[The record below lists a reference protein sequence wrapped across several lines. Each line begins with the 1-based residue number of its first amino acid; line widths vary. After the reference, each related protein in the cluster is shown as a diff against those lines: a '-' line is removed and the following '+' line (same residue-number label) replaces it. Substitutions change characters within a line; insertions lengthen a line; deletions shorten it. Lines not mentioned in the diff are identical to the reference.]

1 MPHRLKTC
9 NGLVNHMDTRDRD
22 ELIQHILM
30 SETEAQVKLHNGMDP
45 KEIRQALGPFTS
57 ETAGGIESVKSAIDA
72 YLRLAVRTD
81 LPEFLRAFWGGSQP
95 ASVIGSLLADV
106 RNTTMHSFAVSPAA
120 TIIEREMIRGIAERI
135 GIKANG
141 IFTTGGSNSNEL
153 GLICAREN
161 LIPGSHRTGIQG
173 HRLCVLTSDEA
184 HYSVDSAMNRM
195 GIGMDSIIRVPTNEG
210 IMEPAELVE
219 AIQRVKREGM
229 EPLAIVST
237 AGSTVRGAF
246 EDLNAISNIAEEYG
260 IWHHVDAAW
269 GGSVLFSNQHRSM
282 LNGIERADSVT
293 FDAHKMLG
301 ASMVC
306 SMFLLRNGHVLE
318 SAMAHTK
325 KGDYLFDDPAS
336 SQSLGR
342 ISPQCGRRADALKL
356 WLIWLD
362 IGSEGFGQRVDYCM
376 DIADHMANLVRKT
389 SEVELISHRFTN
401 VCIRFT
407 PKENETPEEGDERV
421 RRARN
426 RLEHEGK
433 AMVIDSQLDGRLV
446 IRFVASQTSVTKD
459 SVERFLA
466 DLINADKM

>member
-1 MPHRLKTC
+1 
-9 NGLVNHMDTRDRD
+9 MDTHDRD
-22 ELIQHILM
+22 ALIQHILM
-30 SETEAQVKLHNGMDP
+30 SEAEAQARLHNGMNP
-45 KEIRQALGPFTS
+45 QEIRQSLGPFTS
-57 ETAGGIESVKSAIDA
+57 KDAGGPERVKEAIDA
-72 YLRLAVRTD
+72 YLRSAVRTG
-81 LPEFLRAFWGGSQP
+81 LPEFMRAFWGASQP
-95 ASVIGSLLADV
+95 ASVIGSLLADI

-135 GIKANG
+135 GFNANG

-153 GLICAREN
+153 GLVCAREN

-195 GIGMDSIIRVPTNEG
+195 GIGMDSIIRVPTNNG
-210 IMEPAELVE
+210 VMQPPDLIK
-219 AIQRVKREGM
+219 AIHHVKEEGM

-246 EDLNAISNIAEEYG
+246 EDLNAIADIAEKHG

-269 GGSVLFSNQHRSM
+269 GGSVLFSERYRSM

-306 SMFLLRNGHVLE
+306 SMFLLRDGRVLE
-318 SAMAHTK
+318 NAMAHTE
-325 KGDYLFDDPAS
+325 KGDYLFDDPVS

-356 WLIWLD
+356 WLTWLD
-362 IGSEGFGQRVDYCM
+362 IGSDGFGKIVDSCM
-376 DIADHMANLVRKT
+376 DVAEHLAKLVEKRD
-389 SEVELISHRFTN
+389 EVELISHQFTN

-407 PKENETPEEGDERV
+407 PKENETTDEGDMRV
-421 RRARN
+421 RKARDK
-426 RLEHEGK
+426 LEQDGT
-433 AMVIDSQLDGRLV
+433 AMVIDARLDGRLV
-446 IRFVASQTSVTKD
+446 IRFAAAQPSVDKEAVT
-459 SVERFLA
+459 RFLEN
-466 DLINADKM
+466 LIEVDRV

>member
-1 MPHRLKTC
+1 M
-9 NGLVNHMDTRDRD
+9 NIRDRD
-22 ELIQHILM
+22 ELIQHVLL
-30 SETEAQVKLHNGMDP
+30 SEAKAEVKLHNGIDS
-45 KEIRQALGPFTS
+45 KEIRQSLGPFTS
-57 ETAGGIESVKSAIDA
+57 ETAGGFESVKSAIDA
-72 YLRLAVRTD
+72 YLRFAVRTD
-81 LPEFLRAFWGGSQP
+81 LPEFLRAFWGASQP
-95 ASVIGSLLADV
+95 SSVIGSLLADV

-120 TIIEREMIRGIAERI
+120 TIVEREMIRGIADRI

-161 LIPGSHRTGIQG
+161 LIPGSHRFGIQG
-173 HRLCVLTSDEA
+173 HRLCVFTSDEA

-195 GIGMDSIIRVPTNEG
+195 GIGTDSIIRVPTNEG
-210 IMEPAELVE
+210 IMQPSELVE
-219 AIQRVKREGM
+219 AIQRVNREGK

-246 EDLNAISNIAEEYG
+246 EDLNAISNIAEKYG

-269 GGSVLFSNQHRSM
+269 GGSVLFSDQHRSM

-306 SMFLLRNGHVLE
+306 SMFLLRNGHILE

-336 SQSLGR
+336 RQSLGR

-356 WLIWLD
+356 WLTWLD
-362 IGSEGFGQRVDYCM
+362 IGSKGFGERVDYCM
-376 DIADHMANLVRKT
+376 SIADHMAKLVQQT

-407 PKENETPEEGDERV
+407 PKENETPEEGDTRV
-421 RRARN
+421 RRARD
-426 RLEHEGK
+426 RLEQEGK

-446 IRFVASQTSVTKD
+446 IRFVAAHTSATKD
-459 SVERFLA
+459 SVERFLD
-466 DLINADKM
+466 DLIEADKT

>member
-1 MPHRLKTC
+1 MPHSLKTC
-9 NGLVNHMDTRDRD
+9 SRLVDAMNTHDRD
-22 ELIQHILM
+22 KLIQHILT
-30 SETEAQVKLHNGMDP
+30 SEAEADARLHNGMDP
-45 KEIRQALGPFTS
+45 QKIQQELGPFTS
-57 ETAGGIESVKSAIDA
+57 ENAGGLESVKSAIDA

-81 LPEFLRAFWGGSQP
+81 LPEFLRAFWGASQP
-95 ASVIGSLLADV
+95 ASVIGSLLADI

-120 TIIEREMIRGIAERI
+120 TIVEREMIRGIAERM

-173 HRLCVLTSDEA
+173 HKLCVLTSDEA

-195 GIGMDSIIRVPTNEG
+195 GIGMDSIIRVPTNDG
-210 IMEPAELVE
+210 IMQSSSLIE
-219 AIQRVKREGM
+219 AIQNVKREGM

-246 EDLNAISNIAEEYG
+246 EDLNAISDIAERTG
-260 IWHHVDAAW
+260 TWHHVDAAW
-269 GGSVLFSNQHRSM
+269 GGSVLFSDKHRSM

-293 FDAHKMLG
+293 YDVHKMLG

-306 SMFLLRNGHVLE
+306 SMFLLRNGQILE
-318 SAMAHTK
+318 EAMAHTK
-325 KGDYLFDDPAS
+325 KGDYLFDDPVS

-356 WLIWLD
+356 WLTWLD
-362 IGSEGFGQRVDYCM
+362 IGSKGFGQRVDYCM
-376 DIADHMANLVRKT
+376 EIADHMAKLVQKT
-389 SEVELISHRFTN
+389 REVELISHRFTN

-407 PKENETPEEGDERV
+407 PNENETPEEGDERV
-421 RRARN
+421 RKARN
-426 RLEHEGK
+426 RLEEEGR

-446 IRFVASQTSVTKD
+446 IRFVAAHTSATKD
-459 SVERFLA
+459 SVEQFLT
-466 DLINADKM
+466 DLINADG

>member
-1 MPHRLKTC
+1 M
-9 NGLVNHMDTRDRD
+9 
-22 ELIQHILM
+22 
-30 SETEAQVKLHNGMDP
+30 EAEAEARLHNGMDP
-45 KEIRQALGPFTS
+45 KKIQQELGPFTS
-57 ETAGGIESVKSAIDA
+57 ETAGGLESVKAAIDA

-81 LPEFLRAFWGGSQP
+81 LPEFLRAFWGASQP
-95 ASVIGSLLADV
+95 ASVIGSLLADI

-120 TIIEREMIRGIAERI
+120 TIVEREMIHAIAERI
-135 GIKANG
+135 GIKASG
-141 IFTTGGSNSNEL
+141 IFTTGGSNSNEM

-173 HRLCVLTSDEA
+173 HQLCVLTSDEA
-184 HYSVDSAMNRM
+184 HYSVDSAVNRM

-210 IMEPAELVE
+210 IMQPSSLIE
-219 AIQRVKREGM
+219 AIQNVKEEGM
-229 EPLAIVST
+229 QPLAIVST

-246 EDLNAISNIAEEYG
+246 EDLDAISNVAERTG

-269 GGSVLFSNQHRSM
+269 GGSVLFSDKYRSM

-293 FDAHKMLG
+293 FDIHKMLG

-306 SMFLLRNGHVLE
+306 SIFLLRNGQILE
-318 SAMAHTK
+318 AAMAHTQ
-325 KGDYLFDDPAS
+325 KGDYLFDDPVS

-356 WLIWLD
+356 WLTWLD

-376 DIADHMANLVRKT
+376 EIADYMARLVQKT
-389 SEVELISHRFTN
+389 NGVELVSHRFTN

-407 PKENETPEEGDERV
+407 PRDNETLEEGDMRV
-421 RRARN
+421 RKARD
-426 RLEHEGK
+426 RLEDEGK

-446 IRFVASQTSVTKD
+446 IRFVAAHTSATKG
-459 SVERFLA
+459 SVEQFLT
-466 DLINADKM
+466 DLIEADRT

>member
-1 MPHRLKTC
+1 MK
-9 NGLVNHMDTRDRD
+9 D
-22 ELIQHILM
+22 
-30 SETEAQVKLHNGMDP
+30 
-45 KEIRQALGPFTS
+45 
-57 ETAGGIESVKSAIDA
+57 AIDA
-72 YLRLAVRTD
+72 YLRFAVRTG
-81 LPEFLRAFWGGSQP
+81 LPEFMRAFWGASQP
-95 ASVIGSLLADV
+95 ASVIGSLLADI

-135 GIKANG
+135 GFNANG

-195 GIGMDSIIRVPTNEG
+195 GIGMDSIIRVPTNNG
-210 IMEPAELVE
+210 VMQPQDLIK
-219 AIQRVKREGM
+219 AIHHVKEEGM

-246 EDLNAISNIAEEYG
+246 EDLNAIADIAEKHG

-269 GGSVLFSNQHRSM
+269 GGSVLFSERYRSM

-306 SMFLLRNGHVLE
+306 SMFLLRDGRILE
-318 SAMAHTK
+318 NAMAHTER
-325 KGDYLFDDPAS
+325 GDYLFDDPVS

-356 WLIWLD
+356 WLTWLD
-362 IGSEGFGQRVDYCM
+362 IGSDGFGKIVDSCM
-376 DIADHMANLVRKT
+376 DVAEHLAKLVEKKD
-389 SEVELISHRFTN
+389 EVELISHQFTN

-407 PKENETPEEGDERV
+407 PKENETTEEGDMRV
-421 RRARN
+421 RKARDK
-426 RLEHEGK
+426 LEQDGT
-433 AMVIDSQLDGRLV
+433 AMVIDARLDGRLV
-446 IRFVASQTSVTKD
+446 IRFAAAQPSVDKEAVTRCL
-459 SVERFLA
+459 EN
-466 DLINADKM
+466 LIEVDQV